1 MDATGKCSAFCELVQ
16 TGAYP
21 AIRMIAST
29 VAVLVPPG
37 QKALNSSDLVN
48 MQRRWVHA
56 VNTARLAVGRYVTRY
71 DARLRHSTCSC
82 RSLST
87 RQSLLRRST
96 A

>member
-48 MQRRWVHA
+48 MQRRWYM
-56 VNTARLAVGRYVTRY
+56 R
-71 DARLRHSTCSC
+71 
-82 RSLST
+82 
-87 RQSLLRRST
+87 
-96 A
+96 